1 MEEPEAPEEPRCPYC
16 KEVVRPDAVKCR
28 WCGEFLKKDL
38 ALRARLRKRP
48 PPDASLPEPST
59 ILVLG
64 ILGILVCGVLG
75 AFALTQGN
83 DYLNKCRAYRIPPSG
98 IAVAGRALGIVSCI
112 IMVIQAIALAVMVL
126 KLFSVRS

>member
-1 MEEPEAPEEPRCPYC
+1 MEEPDDEPRCPYC

-48 PPDASLPEPST
+48 PLDASLPDPST
-59 ILVLG
+59 ILILG
-64 ILGILVCGVLG
+64 ILGLVLCGVLG

-83 DYLNKCRAYRIPPSG
+83 DYLNKCRVYKIRPSG
-98 IAVAGRALGIVSCI
+98 VAVAGRVLGIVSCV
-112 IMVIQAIALAVMVL
+112 IMVVQAIALAVMVL
-126 KLFSVRS
+126 RLFSVRS